1 MEGLAMSAA
10 PPRALSIWASGSDI
24 YLEIPG
30 KGNLPPY
37 ITRYP
42 YDSRGLCLILDLL
55 GAHRIDYDYALA
67 PVPSAYRSNIISKGP
82 GTPEQQAAADRALR
96 LAGLLK
102 P

>member
-1 MEGLAMSAA
+1 MYEGLAMTAA

-30 KGNLPPY
+30 SAGKPPY

-42 YDSRGLCLILDLL
+42 YNSRGLCLILDLL

-67 PVPSAYRSNIISKGP
+67 PLPSAYHSNIISKGP
-82 GTPEQQAAADRALR
+82 GTPEQQASADRALR
-96 LAGLLK
+96 LAGLIK
-102 P
+102 